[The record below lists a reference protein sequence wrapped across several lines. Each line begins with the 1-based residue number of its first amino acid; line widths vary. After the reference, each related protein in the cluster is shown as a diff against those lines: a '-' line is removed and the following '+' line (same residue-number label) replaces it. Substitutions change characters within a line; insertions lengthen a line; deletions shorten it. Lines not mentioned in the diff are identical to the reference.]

1 MTDTTLVISPLIFTP
16 SFATDFD
23 LEQKSSSWYEQVDIQ
38 QDCVMHRRLNQL
50 TAALF
55 LSCLF
60 QASATVHYVD
70 LNSTNAMPPYTNWI
84 TAATNIQDAVDTA
97 NPGDIVLVTNGVYQ
111 TGGRTLYNDPPTNRV
126 SVTKLMILM
135 SVNGPAVTTIQGYQM
150 PGTTNGAN
158 AVRCVFLTNGAM
170 LAGFTLT
177 HGATYSYAPG
187 GAWNYGGAVFCQ
199 TTNPA
204 TAPVSDAVVSSCVLV
219 GNSANFSHVA
229 YGGRLQNC
237 VLAFNAGG
245 ASYCSLNNCTVV
257 GNSGSIGGGV
267 HFSTAVNCI
276 IFSNTA
282 STGPNSWS
290 STLAYCCIPDAGG
303 TGHITNAP
311 NFIDLIGGDFHLQ
324 SNSPCIN
331 AGNNAYVSTST
342 DLEGSPR
349 IKGGTVD
356 IGAYEFQNP
365 ASVISYAWLQQYGL
379 PTDGSADF
387 IDTDHDGMNNWQE
400 WIAGTDPTNPL
411 SVLKMLAPSNNVSG
425 ITVKWQS
432 VLGINYYLRRGTN
445 LHPHPTFASIQSNV
459 IGQAGTTSFTDT
471 TTSNSG
477 PYFFRVVVQ
486 Q

>member
-1 MTDTTLVISPLIFTP
+1 
-16 SFATDFD
+16 
-23 LEQKSSSWYEQVDIQ
+23 
-38 QDCVMHRRLNQL
+38 MHRGLNRL

-60 QASATVHYVD
+60 QASASVHYVD
-70 LNSTNAMPPYTNWI
+70 LNSTNAAPPYTNWI

-126 SVTKLMILM
+126 SVTKLITLL
-135 SVNGPAVTTIQGYQM
+135 SVNGPAVTTIQGYQ
-150 PGTTNGAN
+150 
-158 AVRCVFLTNGAM
+158 
-170 LAGFTLT
+170 
-177 HGATYSYAPG
+177 
-187 GAWNYGGAVFCQ
+187 
-199 TTNPA
+199 
-204 TAPVSDAVVSSCVLV
+204 
-219 GNSANFSHVA
+219 
-229 YGGRLQNC
+229 
-237 VLAFNAGG
+237 
-245 ASYCSLNNCTVV
+245 
-257 GNSGSIGGGV
+257 
-267 HFSTAVNCI
+267 
-276 IFSNTA
+276 
-282 STGPNSWS
+282 
-290 STLAYCCIPDAGG
+290 
-303 TGHITNAP
+303 TNAP

-342 DLEGSPR
+342 DLDGNPR

-356 IGAYEFQNP
+356 IGGNEFQNP
-365 ASVISYAWLQQYGL
+365 ASVISYACLQPYGL

-387 IDTDHDGMNNWQE
+387 IDTDRDGMNNWQE